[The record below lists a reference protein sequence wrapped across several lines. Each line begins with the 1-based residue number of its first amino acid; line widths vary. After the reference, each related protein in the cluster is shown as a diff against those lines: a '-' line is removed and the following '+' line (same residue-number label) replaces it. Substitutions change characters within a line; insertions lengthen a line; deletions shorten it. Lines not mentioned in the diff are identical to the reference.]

1 MKLTP
6 DTKELW
12 AQIRNK
18 NCTECKLHEHAQ
30 TVCLIGVGPVKAKV
44 MILGEAPGYREDDV
58 RRPFSGKSGRL
69 LDETLDKVGLRRE
82 DCFITNV
89 NKCRPPDNRTPNKTE
104 QKACRHYLEDEL
116 RRVQPDFIL
125 CLGNSALSLIHKG
138 AIMKNRGKT
147 YDFRYETLDTSTGE
161 LAYKDCKVFATI
173 HPAMVLRN
181 PRFGA
186 MFDNDLASFARLTR
200 GQTRPPKTKV
210 YVVRDKTS
218 LAKMCRA
225 IMVSKA
231 VAYDIETNG
240 FNEFD
245 PEAKIAT
252 LGVAVK
258 PGIVFVLPVHHP
270 DHVWKAPIRV
280 LRAVVNALAYT
291 NAVRIAHNAK
301 FDDRWLTKFTGVRL
315 YADFDTLLAGHVLDE
330 NRFKSLKFLAELLL
344 GVDAWGIDVSEGQ
357 ALIHPLGKVAKY
369 NALDCDYTLQL
380 YYLFRKELMDPGNV
394 RTLRIFQKLMM
405 PGSRA
410 LTDVEHTGLWLDQE
424 RLLSRG
430 VDIQKKLRVIKK
442 KLIKEVGYDFNP
454 NSFQQ
459 LARIMF
465 EEMNIDP
472 IELTS
477 KGNPS
482 TNESVLLR
490 LKDDHKIAALIL
502 EWRKWFK
509 YNSSYIENWKEKLDE
524 NGRMH
529 ANYKLAGTV
538 TGRLSSGKEEGDKS
552 RGLNAQQI
560 PRDPLIRGIVGAPP
574 GFKFVEADFSQVEL
588 RLAAHYSQDPVMKR
602 IFLNDEDPH
611 MTMAVKLTG
620 KPASK
625 VTKEERKLAKG
636 VNFGYLYGMGW
647 PKFIDYVRDSYEINV
662 TEDEAQQ
669 SRKDFFE
676 MYATLPRWHERQRR
690 LARLYHRVNSAIGR
704 VRHLPDIE
712 SEDKE
717 VRGEAERQAINS
729 PVQSLGSDMMLLSM
743 SLIHEMM
750 PADEGRIVG
759 TVHDALLFEIRED
772 RVDYWTKKIKHTM
785 ENLPLKKKF
794 GVTLTVP
801 IKVDV
806 KVGDHWSEGEE
817 IAA

>member
-1 MKLTP
+1 MKLRR
-6 DTKELW
+6 DTALLWKEV
-12 AQIRNK
+12 RNSK
-18 NCTECKLHEHAQ
+18 CTECSLHEHAQ
-30 TVCLIGVGPVKAKV
+30 TVCLMGVGPVPAKV
-44 MILGEAPGYREDDV
+44 MVLGEAPGYREDDI

-69 LDETLDKVGLRRE
+69 LDETLEKIGLPRE

-89 NKCRPPDNRTPNKTE
+89 NKCRPPENRTPNKTE

-147 YDFRYETLDTSTGE
+147 YDFRYETLDRATGE
-161 LAYKDCKVFATI
+161 LAWKDCKVFATI

-186 MFDNDLASFARLTR
+186 MFDNDLANFARLTR

-210 YVVRDKTS
+210 YVVHDATG

-225 IMVSKA
+225 IMISKA

-258 PGIVFVLPVHHP
+258 PGLAFVLPVHHP
-270 DHVWKAPIRV
+270 EARWKDPIRA
-280 LRAVVNALAYT
+280 LRSVVHALAYT
-291 NAVRIAHNAK
+291 NARRIAHNAK
-301 FDDRWLTKFTGVRL
+301 FDDRWLSRISGTPL
-315 YADFDTLLAGHVLDE
+315 YADFDTMLAAHVLDE
-330 NRFKSLKFLAELLL
+330 NRFKSLKFLGELLL

-357 ALIHPLGKVAKY
+357 AMVHPLKKVALY

-380 YYLFRKELMDPGNV
+380 YYLFRKQLTDPANV
-394 RTLRIFQKLMM
+394 RLLRIFTMLMM
-405 PGSRA
+405 PGSHA
-410 LTDVEHTGLWLDQE
+410 LTDIERVGLYLDQE
-424 RLLSRG
+424 RLADRRVK
-430 VDIQKKLRVIKK
+430 VDRKLRIIKK
-442 KLIKEVGYDFNP
+442 KLTKLVGYDFNP
-454 NSFQQ
+454 NSPIQ

-465 EEMNIDP
+465 EEMGLDI
-472 IELTS
+472 IETTG

-482 TNESVLLR
+482 TNESVMLR
-490 LKDDHKIAALIL
+490 LKDKYEIASLVL
-502 EWRKWFK
+502 EWRKWVK
-509 YNSSYIENWKEKLDE
+509 YSSSYIENWTEKQDQQ
-524 NGRMH
+524 GRLH

-560 PRDPLIRGIVGAPP
+560 PRDPFIRSIIGSPP
-574 GFKFVEADFSQVEL
+574 GYKFVEADFAQVEL
-588 RLAAHYSQDPVMKR
+588 RLAAHYSQDPVMMR
-602 IFLNDEDPH
+602 IFLNNEDPH
-611 MTMAVKLTG
+611 MTMAMKMTG
-620 KPASK
+620 KPAHA
-625 VTKEERKLAKG
+625 VAKEERKKAKG
-636 VNFGYLYGMGW
+636 VNFGFLYGMGAA
-647 PKFIDYVRDSYEINV
+647 KFITYARDSYGVNV
-662 TEDEAQQ
+662 SEPEAYEA
-669 SRKDFFE
+669 RKDFFD

-690 LARLYHRVNSAIGR
+690 LARIYHSVNSAIGR

-743 SLIHEMM
+743 SMLHEMM
-750 PADEGRIVG
+750 PSDEARIVG
-759 TVHDALLFEIRED
+759 TVHDSLLFEVRED
-772 RVDYWTKKIKHTM
+772 RVDYWAKTIRDTM
-785 ENLPLKKKF
+785 ENLPLQKKF
-794 GVTLTVP
+794 GVTLSVP

-806 KVGDHWSEGEE
+806 SVGDHWSEGEE
-817 IAA
+817 VA